1 MKSCPRSFFC
11 NRKDLVTLIRENS
24 FLLQKR
30 SAREAHAEIRE
41 CTARRCCGGQSGPAP
56 SRIEGMGELKWA
68 CPLCA
73 VIGKTLSR

>member
-1 MKSCPRSFFC
+1 MKKLSPVLFP